1 MSWEFMMPVKD
12 YHTNGLLKAPPGQ
25 EDEVNDLPVT
35 FTNVG
40 VASVWTCSF
49 WQRLRFL
56 FHGKMIFV
64 AQGNTHPPV
73 FFVIGTKYFAGPQK
87 KIKGDKDE
95 KMES

>member
-1 MSWEFMMPVKD
+1 MPVKD
-12 YHTNGLLKAPPGQ
+12 YHTNGVLKAPEGST
-25 EDEVNDLPVT
+25 DVHDLPVT

-56 FHGKMIFV
+56 FHGKIIFV

-73 FFVIGTKYFAGPQK
+73 FFVIGTKYFGGNK
-87 KIKGDKDE
+87 
-95 KMES
+95 